1 MSLKRATK
9 RWNVD
14 YSEDVGGV
22 ALVEMAAKSRKE
34 LNEQTNVCVKD
45 LFNAVA
51 QEYCTPCYYY
61 SPFVSHTSRKHKNF
75 FRLLLFVN
83 NRFVVLFHFVG
94 DKSAKTTLRIKA
106 PGSIMRW
113 LCTI

>member
-1 MSLKRATK
+1 MSTIQKMWEVLP
-9 RWNVD
+9 
-14 YSEDVGGV
+14 GI
-22 ALVEMAAKSRKE
+22 VEMAAKSRKE
-34 LNEQTNVCVKD
+34 HNEQTNVCVKD

-51 QEYCTPCYYY
+51 QEYYCTPCYY

-113 LCTI
+113 LYVGYTSYIG